1 MPAKLTLSRNEE
13 PEWLESSLGSINN
26 PVTVT
31 LHGLSG
37 PGVKVD
43 LSRFAAD
50 SALGRSAVA
59 ECVGDVHIS
68 LAEVDR
74 DIIIFYVELLCTG
87 KLGLD
92 RYAIESSPIRA
103 RSSK

>member
-59 ECVGDVHIS
+59 ECVGDVHVS
-68 LAEVDR
+68 LAGVDR
-74 DIIIFYVELLCTG
+74 DVIILYVELLSTG
-87 KLGLD
+87 KLNLD
-92 RYAIESSPIRA
+92 RCAIDFF
-103 RSSK
+103 